1 VRNGLEKVLFSDESH
16 FFVQGQRSQHVRRS
30 PTEKLCNAHI
40 DQRVKHP
47 QKKMFW
53 GCFSYYGIGSLHPV
67 EGMMRSP
74 QYIEILRRKVAPEL
88 IKLFPDGSGV
98 FQQDLAPCHTSKQVK
113 NFFEENHINT
123 LDWPG
128 NSPDLNPIE
137 NLDLRVAA
145 GRRNPSNLR
154 DLAKE
159 VVQNSSR
166 EVEEIH

>member
-1 VRNGLEKVLFSDESH
+1 IHPKHKASLNPIIT
-16 FFVQGQRSQHVRRS
+16 QGKSSYV
-30 PTEKLCNAHI
+30 
-40 DQRVKHP
+40 
-47 QKKMFW
+47 MFW

-113 NFFEENHINT
+113 NFFEENQINT

-137 NLDLRVAA
+137 NLLKFLPIPPCKTARA
-145 GRRNPSNLR
+145 
-154 DLAKE
+154 
-159 VVQNSSR
+159 Q
-166 EVEEIH
+166 